1 MDVGIFE
8 RLERE
13 VYTVFRKKG
22 MLSLSYVPEVLV
34 ARGREEEYFAGILTR
49 GVREDFLPPMIRVYG
64 PPGSGK
70 TAVVRSV
77 LERFS
82 GYKGDVFRYFYVNLK
97 GTRTVFMA
105 ANSIL
110 SSISGRKVPNNLGLD
125 RVFEEI
131 WGAIRSL
138 KSDRLF
144 LVLVF
149 DEVES
154 VFLDKHYDPSDFFYR
169 FLRYRVFLDDLDI
182 KLCLVVITNNP
193 TAFEDN
199 LDARVKSSMGSEA
212 IMFSA
217 YSSGELED
225 ILRCRIEEGFKPE
238 CVEKGLAEFVSWM
251 FDTDVGDARKSID
264 LLRVS
269 GEIANERRCI
279 VGMITSRDARER
291 MEKEWV
297 YQELEDLP
305 LHFSLVLWY
314 IACLSK
320 EDDKTSSGEVYKFSG
335 KHPVDNIQGKPIS
348 RLGERRILEI
358 ITQLEVKGLLTTMN
372 ISMGRRG
379 YGKLIRLNLN
389 SENILSYY
397 KHNVLHIK
405 MVEKTKYHYKR

>member
-1 MDVGIFE
+1 VDVSLFE
-8 RLERE
+8 RLERDA
-13 VYTVFRKKG
+13 YTVFMRKEV
-22 MLSLSYVPEVLV
+22 LSLSYVPEVLV
-34 ARGREEEYFAGILTR
+34 AREREEKYFAGILAR
-49 GVREDFLPPMIRVYG
+49 GVKEDFLPPMIRVYG

-77 LERFS
+77 LGRFS

-105 ANSIL
+105 ANSVL
-110 SSISGRKVPNNLGLD
+110 SSISGRRVPNNLGLD

-138 KSDRLF
+138 KVDRLF
-144 LVLVF
+144 VVLVF

-169 FLRYRVFLDDLDI
+169 FLRHRVFLDDPGI

-193 TAFEDN
+193 TAFEDS
-199 LDARVKSSMGSEA
+199 LDARVRSSMGSEA
-212 IMFSA
+212 IMFDA
-217 YSSGELED
+217 YSPGKLEA
-225 ILRCRIEEGFKPE
+225 ILRCRVEEGFKPE
-238 CVEKGLAEFVSWM
+238 CVEEGLAEFVSLM

-279 VGMITSRDARER
+279 VDMSTSVDARDR

-297 YQELEDLP
+297 YRELGGLP

-314 IACLSK
+314 IAYLSK
-320 EDDKTSSGEVYKFSG
+320 DDGKTSTGEVYKFSI
-335 KHPVDNIQGKPIS
+335 KYPLDAIRDKPIS

-358 ITQLEVKGLLTTMN
+358 ITQLEAKGLLTTMN
-372 ISMGRRG
+372 VSMGRRG
-379 YGKLIRLNLN
+379 YGKLVRLNLN
-389 SENILSYY
+389 PENVLSYY
-397 KHNVLHIK
+397 ESNVLRIK
-405 MVEKTKYHYKR
+405 MGV